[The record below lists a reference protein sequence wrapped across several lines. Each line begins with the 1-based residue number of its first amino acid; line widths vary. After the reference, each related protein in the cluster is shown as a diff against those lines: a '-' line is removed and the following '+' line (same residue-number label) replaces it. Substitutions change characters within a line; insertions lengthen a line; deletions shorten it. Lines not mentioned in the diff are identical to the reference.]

1 MPFVSDEL
9 LYGYTIFHHLE
20 YRLSTRTLIN
30 IKNGRI
36 KRFGMTKA
44 RLFEYLLAGMDNE
57 IVYDNDIIVH
67 VFEDHGLRCSRS
79 YLLCMIKKIQNAF
92 NTVGFERYPFAR
104 VDGKAYVIDR
114 SCLERI
120 YVVKTSS

>member
-1 MPFVSDEL
+1 MAESKDLVQRKPDCLSIYCQEWMK
-9 LYGYTIFHHLE
+9 E
-20 YRLSTRTLIN
+20 LSTI
-30 IKNGRI
+30 
-36 KRFGMTKA
+36 MTSSYMFLK
-44 RLFEYLLAGMDNE
+44 
-57 IVYDNDIIVH
+57 I
-67 VFEDHGLRCSRS
+67 DHGLRCSRS
-79 YLLCMIKKIQNAF
+79 YLLSMIKKIQNAF